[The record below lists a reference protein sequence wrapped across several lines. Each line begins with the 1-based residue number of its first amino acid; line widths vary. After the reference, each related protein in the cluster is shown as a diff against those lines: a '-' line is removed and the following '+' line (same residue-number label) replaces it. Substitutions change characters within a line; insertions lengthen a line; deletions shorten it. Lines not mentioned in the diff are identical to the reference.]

1 MAQRVD
7 QVIAALVAFTV
18 IAMIVTL
25 AVWCGIILAAS
36 VERRIEEE
44 RAKEFKN

>member
-1 MAQRVD
+1 
-7 QVIAALVAFTV
+7 VIAALVACTV
-18 IAMIVTL
+18 IATIVTL